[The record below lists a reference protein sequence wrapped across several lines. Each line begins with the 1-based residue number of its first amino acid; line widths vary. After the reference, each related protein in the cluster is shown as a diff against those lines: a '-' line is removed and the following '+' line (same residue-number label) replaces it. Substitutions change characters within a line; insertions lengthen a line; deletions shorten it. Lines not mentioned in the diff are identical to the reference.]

1 MERTGQGGRKRENEK
16 GKARK
21 GGREDPYS
29 ACRISSPWR
38 LAIDGH
44 DDSLNQACHPLSE
57 LQCPAEDTFGIAHM
71 QTIAILTTQARV
83 LHDLKHCKAAEKLML
98 EAVLGDSKQTAVS

>member
-1 MERTGQGGRKRENEK
+1 M
-16 GKARK
+16 RK
-21 GGREDPYS
+21 GRREKEDGKIPTLLAGYHL
-29 ACRISSPWR
+29 AWR